1 MIRLLTRFDICFLTA
16 AFLSFVASVSLWFLY
31 SHDYGAFVG
40 IWVPSILSL
49 WIGVKLTILSATTT
63 GGAQS

>member
-40 IWVPSILSL
+40 IWVPSILTL
-49 WIGVKLTILSATTT
+49 WVGVKLTIFSATII
-63 GGAQS
+63 GGAQP